1 MKKTLFLTIFAAC
14 LSIIAILLFTTGC
27 DSRQEAK
34 VLQQSTEA
42 TTETETSTVAK
53 SSEPTTATKPTETTA
68 ASTTAE
74 TKIDPPAENPAEE
87 YEETYFED
95 SDQYDHYAEA
105 DDVWSD
111 EDSDEEAA
119 DNDIDY
125 HPEDLDYPKKEYKHH
140 HTFNILIS
148 YEEAEC
154 GHIISTHACEC
165 GEIYED
171 EYHTTDS
178 NGNWL
183 LEEVDHWTDYDE
195 DGVAYGENWKYKC
208 PVCGYEETIGT
219 D

>member
-1 MKKTLFLTIFAAC
+1 MNKTIFLTIIAGVLAA
-14 LSIIAILLFTTGC
+14 IAILVFTTGC
-27 DSRQEAK
+27 DSQPDAK
-34 VLQQSTEA
+34 TMQQITENSAVEMEA
-42 TTETETSTVAK
+42 TTKEAEKTIAAQPS
-53 SSEPTTATKPTETTA
+53 ETTA
-68 ASTTAE
+68 AATTAE
-74 TKIDPPAENPAEE
+74 IKIDPPAENPAEE

-95 SDQYDHYAEA
+95 RDQYDHYAEA

-111 EDSDEEAA
+111 EYFDEEAA

-125 HPEDLDYPKKEYKHH
+125 HPEDPDYPKKEYKHH

-165 GEIYED
+165 GEIYEE
-171 EYHTTDS
+171 EYHTTDAE
-178 NGNWL
+178 GNWL
-183 LEEVDHWTDYDE
+183 LEEVDHWIDYDE
-195 DGVAYGENWKYKC
+195 DGVAYGEIWKYKC